1 MSDLLQRVISQQ
13 DPLKKLLAKL
23 PGFKGYYARADRRSA
38 DKLFRET
45 VADKFQVQWQRLS
58 SIQRDLV
65 TTGHIDVLDEIEI
78 GAIRLRQ
85 FIDRVK
91 TAAYGYSGFFDPVK
105 INEEELEKIYQ
116 YDLTLLAMADEV
128 SGAIDN
134 LEASIDS
141 DGFPASIRNLN
152 QKAQDCLDAFN
163 QRTEIMKFG
172 Q

>member
-38 DKLFRET
+38 DKLFRES

-128 SGAIDN
+128 ASAVDN

-163 QRTEIMKFG
+163 QRSEIMKFG

>member
-13 DPLKKLLAKL
+13 DPLKKLLAKI

-45 VADKFQVQWQRLS
+45 ISDKFQAQWQRLS

-65 TTGHIDVLDEIEI
+65 ASGHIDVLDDIEV

-105 INEEELEKIYQ
+105 INEEELEKVYQ
-116 YDLTLLAMADEV
+116 YDLTLINLADEV

-134 LEASIDS
+134 LEASIDT
-141 DGFPASIRNLN
+141 DGFPASIRNMN
-152 QKAQDCLDAFN
+152 QKAQDCLDALN
-163 QRTEIMKFG
+163 QRSELMKFG
-172 Q
+172 